1 LASEFNVK
9 KYSVYGY
16 FKSFTNEKQ
25 GGVKVKEIRLL
36 TLNLKNFKGI
46 RSFSLE
52 TNGENVRVFGDN
64 ATGKTTLFDAF
75 IWLLF
80 DKDSNNRKDFAIK
93 TLDKNGNVLHN
104 LDHEVEGVFLVD
116 GKQLTLKKV
125 FSEKWTKRRGS
136 VQAEF
141 TGHTT
146 DYFVDG
152 VPVKKKEY
160 AEKVA
165 SIIDEDI
172 FKLLTS
178 PSYFNEQLKWQD
190 RRKILL
196 EVCGDITDEEVI
208 ASDKSLAAL
217 PSILQGRTIEDHRKV
232 IAAKRAE
239 INKELEKIPVRIDE
253 IQLNMPKLD
262 GLDKA
267 ALEDEISQL
276 NSEIDE
282 KMTLIS
288 NIRNGNAISAKQ
300 KEIQEIEIELLQI
313 KQQHEA
319 GSKDELYKLKARI
332 QEEQSNLSILQ
343 QKAENLKYQKKYI
356 DENIQ
361 SFEKRLEELRQE
373 WHQINSEEFKH
384 EVDCTCPTCGQDLPE
399 EQIEAAREKALAQFN
414 LSKAR
419 RLEDI
424 QLKGKQGKEQKEQF
438 IAENEKLT
446 KEYEKLS
453 NKIKEKQDLLNK
465 LNNQLQ
471 IVEST
476 IVDVTEN
483 PQYVSKLQE
492 KQKIQQE
499 IAELQQS
506 ANETIQSI
514 QLEIADLKAKRDQLQ
529 ADLGKFALV
538 SQSEKRIQ
546 ELEEQERELAAEFE
560 KLEHELFLTEEFI
573 RCKVNMLEEKI
584 NSKFKYARFKL
595 FEQQING
602 GIQEVCETL
611 YEGVPYG
618 SGLNNAAKINVGL
631 DIINTLSE
639 HYGFKAPIFVDNA
652 EAVTKLID
660 VDSQVISL
668 IVSEKDKQ
676 LRIEFPEKQMK
687 EAI

>member
-1 LASEFNVK
+1 
-9 KYSVYGY
+9 
-16 FKSFTNEKQ
+16 
-25 GGVKVKEIRLL
+25 VKEIRLL

-52 TNGENVRVFGDN
+52 ANGENVRVFGDN

-116 GKQLTLKKV
+116 GKQLSLKKV
-125 FSEKWTKRRGS
+125 YSEKWTKKRGS

-232 IAAKRAE
+232 IAARRAE

-253 IQLNMPKLD
+253 IQLNMPKLY

-267 ALEDEISQL
+267 ALEAEISRL
-276 NSEIDE
+276 NSDIDE

-288 NIRNGNAISAKQ
+288 NIRNGNAISQKQ

-313 KQQHEA
+313 KQQHES

-332 QEEQSNLSILQ
+332 QEEESNLNILQ
-343 QKAENLKYQKKYI
+343 QKIENISYQRKYN

-361 SFEKRLEELRQE
+361 SIEKRLEELRQE

-384 EVDCTCPTCGQDLPE
+384 EVDCTCPTCGQALPE
-399 EQIEAAREKALAQFN
+399 EQVSAAREKALAQFN
-414 LSKAR
+414 LAKSKK
-419 RLEDI
+419 LEEI
-424 QLKGKQGKEQKEQF
+424 QTKGKQGKEQKEQF
-438 IAENEKLT
+438 VAENDKLT
-446 KEYEKLS
+446 KEYEKFS
-453 NKIKEKQDLLNK
+453 NQIKEKQDLLSK

-483 PQYVSKLQE
+483 AQYVAKLQE
-492 KQKIQQE
+492 KQRLQKE
-499 IAELQQS
+499 IDELRLA
-506 ANETIQSI
+506 ANESIQSI
-514 QLEIADLKAKRDQLQ
+514 EAEIVELKSKRSQLERDLAKFSIVEQ
-529 ADLGKFALV
+529 A
-538 SQSEKRIQ
+538 EKRIK
-546 ELEEQERELAAEFE
+546 ELEDQERELAAEFE

-573 RCKVNMLEEKI
+573 RCKVNMLEKKI

-602 GIQEVCETL
+602 GLQEVCETL

-652 EAVTKLID
+652 EAVTKLIETKAQT
-660 VDSQVISL
+660 VSL
-668 IVSEKDKQ
+668 VVSEKDKQ

>member
-1 LASEFNVK
+1 M
-9 KYSVYGY
+9 
-16 FKSFTNEKQ
+16 
-25 GGVKVKEIRLL
+25 KEIRLL
-36 TLNLKNFKGI
+36 TLTLKNFKGI
-46 RSFSLE
+46 KNFTLNA
-52 TNGENVRVFGDN
+52 NGENVRVYGDN

-160 AEKVA
+160 DELI
-165 SIIDEDI
+165 SNLIDEDV

-178 PSYFNEQLKWQD
+178 PTYFNEQLKWQD

-208 ASDKSLAAL
+208 ASNKDLAEL
-217 PSILQGRTIEDHRKV
+217 LDILNGRSIENLRKV
-232 IAAKRAE
+232 IAARKKE
-239 INKELEKIPVRIDE
+239 INDQLEKIPVRIDE
-253 IQLNMPKLD
+253 IHLNMPKID
-262 GLDKA
+262 GLNKA

-453 NKIKEKQDLLNK
+453 NQIKEKQDLLSK

-483 PQYVSKLQE
+483 PQYVAKLQE
-492 KQKIQQE
+492 KQRLEKE
-499 IAELQQS
+499 IEELRQS
-506 ANETIQSI
+506 ANESIQSI

-538 SQSEKRIQ
+538 SQSEKRIR

-560 KLEHELFLTEEFI
+560 NLEHQLYLTEEFI
-573 RCKVNMLEEKI
+573 RTKINLLEEKI

-602 GIQEVCETL
+602 GLQEVCETL

-639 HYGFKAPIFVDNA
+639 FYGFKAPIFVDNA

-676 LRIEFPEKQMK
+676 LRVELPEKQMK
-687 EAI
+687 EVI